1 MITIGDINEAC
12 QVVIIIG
19 RMAYRTGN
27 VLIQTALFSART
39 MSTIAHAKWR
49 GKTSYKNLL
58 RKKGEENGL
67 LFLNIGL
74 EPDSKKNRRKIN
86 AIKKELK
93 EHGIMY
99 AVMPDLCGGDGNT
112 QIAIS
117 AIDAK
122 KMEAMLYSHMHG
134 KNKDIYIAEI
144 SEFDYTM
151 TGRRLNGQ
159 PTQNMQDLQKNAM
172 QNGFPHMPDYS
183 KQPVAPSNQKAP
195 VNSPTPSIQDKMT
208 FQVIRQH
215 DLLQSIGVD
224 GFSWLKSGPLLSQE
238 MNGQLYHLI
247 TMPDGVS
254 GIIISD
260 KEYREP
266 ILAKASGYENF
277 GALICADKNY
287 PLVDYKTGRIY
298 NASGRQMIAQSR
310 KMPIQ
315 DYEKKLEAML
325 QNQTQRKVLQE
336 SITKAA
342 RGRQI

>member
-1 MITIGDINEAC
+1 MMREDSAVQVQNASWSGLQTVSEENWRLLLEMLLKSQDINEKS
-12 QVVIIIG
+12 
-19 RMAYRTGN
+19 R
-27 VLIQTALFSART
+27 QTYSWALMRYFE
-39 MSTIAHAKWR
+39 W
-49 GKTSYKNLL
+49 L
-58 RKKGEENGL
+58 RL
-67 LFLNIGL
+67 
-74 EPDSKKNRRKIN
+74 
-86 AIKKELK
+86 
-93 EHGIMY
+93 
-99 AVMPDLCGGDGNT
+99 
-112 QIAIS
+112 
-117 AIDAK
+117 
-122 KMEAMLYSHMHG
+122 
-134 KNKDIYIAEI
+134 
-144 SEFDYTM
+144 

-266 ILAKASGYENF
+266 ILAKASGYENY
-277 GALICADKNY
+277 GALICADRNY

-325 QNQTQRKVLQE
+325 QNQTQKKVLQE
-336 SITKAA
+336 SIAKAA